1 MEWRKEKLMAN
12 KKKSLTKRPVVKK
25 PSARK
30 TASRKS
36 SAKKRPAKKPL
47 VTKRAAKKRET
58 QRLSIQDLARIRD
71 ETRATLTIRDGQGRA
86 KVTVHMG
93 TCGIAAGAREIMNA
107 LLNEMRKKN
116 VRDVVVTT
124 SGCAGLCSRE
134 PMATVELKGRPPVKY
149 VNLTPQKI
157 GKILVGHVLG
167 GRPVIEY
174 ALAVGS
180 ETLY

>member
-1 MEWRKEKLMAN
+1 MAD
-12 KKKSLTKRPVVKK
+12 KKKAKKVKPAARKPVSRRPAAKKK
-25 PSARK
+25 PVAPQRSVRK
-30 TASRKS
+30 A
-36 SAKKRPAKKPL
+36 SAKKRPASKPASRKQE
-47 VTKRAAKKRET
+47 VK
-58 QRLSIQDLARIRD
+58 RLSIQDLAKIRD
-71 ETRATLTIRDGQGRA
+71 ETRAMLTIRDGQGRS

-107 LLNEMRKKN
+107 LLNEMRKKG
-116 VRDVVVTT
+116 VKDVIVTT

-149 VNLTPQKI
+149 VDLTPPKI
-157 GKILVGHVLG
+157 GRILVEHVLG
-167 GRPVIEY
+167 GRPVTEY